1 MCHSW
6 TFNRINNIHHRV
18 LRILYQDKKSSFEKL
33 LMKDKS
39 VCPYRK
45 FTVFS
50 YRDIFKVKN
59 SLSPIIMIE
68 AFNFQENESCN
79 LSKSIHLASRNM
91 HPTHFSTD
99 TISSWGPNLWKL
111 ISGKIKYASILLAF
125 KAKSKSWT
133 ISNCPD

>member
-6 TFNRINNIHHRV
+6 TFNRINKIHHRV

-39 VCPYRK
+39 VCPYKK
-45 FTVFS
+45 FSVFS
-50 YRDIFKVKN
+50 YREIFKVKN

-68 AFNFQENESCN
+68 AFNFQENESYN
-79 LSKSIHLASRNM
+79 LRKDIRLASRHM

-111 ISGKIKYASILLAF
+111 ISGKIKHASILLAF
-125 KAKSKSWT
+125 KAKNKSWT